1 MIRVVLVD
9 DQTLVR
15 QGIRSLLELAG
26 DVSVVAEAADGDEA
40 VAAIERERPDVVLLD
55 LRMPKRNGVDVLREL
70 QSRAIPAPVI
80 VLTTFDD
87 DEALLDAVK
96 AGARGYF
103 LKDVSL
109 ERLTAGIRDVAAGG
123 SIIRPALT
131 ERVLRGLENL
141 PRSFDALDPPDPLTK
156 REVEIL
162 RLMAGGYSN
171 REIAEALRTAP
182 DSVPTL
188 WLRLRSRWEYGHA
201 VGFVIELTGFCALLA
216 SVLIETPRSAEDARP
231 ALARVGERSGP

>member
-9 DQTLVR
+9 DQTLIR

-26 DVSVVAEAADGDEA
+26 DVTIVAEAGDGDEA
-40 VAAIERERPDVVLLD
+40 VAVIERERPDVVLLD
-55 LRMPKRNGVDVLREL
+55 LRMPKKNGVDVLREL
-70 QSRAIPAPVI
+70 QARGLPASVI

-87 DEALLDAVK
+87 DETLLDAVK

-131 ERVLRGLENL
+131 ERVMRGLENL

-171 REIAEALRTAP
+171 REIAEALGTAEGTVKNHASSILSKLGVRDRT
-182 DSVPTL
+182 
-188 WLRLRSRWEYGHA
+188 RA
-201 VGFVIELTGFCALLA
+201 VLKALELGW
-216 SVLIETPRSAEDARP
+216 I
-231 ALARVGERSGP
+231 

>member
-26 DVSVVAEAADGDEA
+26 DVAIVAEAADGDEGIA
-40 VAAIERERPDVVLLD
+40 VIRRERPDVVLLD
-55 LRMPKRNGVDVLREL
+55 LRMPKKGGVDVLRVL
-70 QSRAIPAPVI
+70 QATGALPPTI

-96 AGARGYF
+96 AGAKGYL

-109 ERLTAGIRDVAAGG
+109 ERLTDAIRVVAGG
-123 SIIRPALT
+123 DSLIRPAIT
-131 ERVLRGLENL
+131 ERVLRGLEHV
-141 PRSFDALDPPDPLTK
+141 RRDFDALSPPDPLTR
-156 REVEIL
+156 RELEVL

-171 REIAEALRTAP
+171 REIAEALGAAEGTVKNHASSILSKLGVRDRT
-182 DSVPTL
+182 
-188 WLRLRSRWEYGHA
+188 RA
-201 VGFVIELTGFCALLA
+201 VLKAL
-216 SVLIETPRSAEDARP
+216 V
-231 ALARVGERSGP
+231 